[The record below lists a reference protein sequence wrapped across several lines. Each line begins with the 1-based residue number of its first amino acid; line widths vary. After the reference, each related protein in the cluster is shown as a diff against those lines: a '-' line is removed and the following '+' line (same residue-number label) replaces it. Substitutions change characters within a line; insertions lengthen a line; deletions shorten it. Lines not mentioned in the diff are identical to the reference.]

1 MRRNFCSNCAL
12 WACWRNKKIP
22 VPESYR
28 FGGAGSGGIT
38 FCHALCDAHGAAG
51 EAAVTGD
58 DGDGEADNE

>member
-1 MRRNFCSNCAL
+1 MIIPPPFPTGIL
-12 WACWRNKKIP
+12 RNKKIP
-22 VPESYR
+22 VPESYG